1 MLNDLPGNPHYPP
14 GVRQCDIDRAA
25 DGPRDPQVHRWIS
38 GRPNSNYNPVR
49 SERPRLN
56 RCTATAA
63 GEALAVRL
71 EQDEAGAAME
81 PEPFDGL
88 S

>member
-25 DGPRDPQVHRWIS
+25 DGPRDPQVHRWLS
-38 GRPNSNYNPVR
+38 GRPNSNYDPVR

-56 RCTATAA
+56 RCTATGD
-63 GEALAVRL
+63 GEALDVE
-71 EQDEAGAAME
+71 EQE
-81 PEPFDGL
+81 PERWDGM